1 MQPTPPID
9 FEERCRGAVLGLAL
23 GDALG
28 APHEGGPIE
37 RLLWRWIGSTRDGR
51 RRFTDDTQMALDLAD
66 SLLRCGKVDQDD
78 LAKTFAGSYRWSRGY
93 GPAAARVLKRI
104 RSGRD
109 WREANRS
116 VHRTGSFGNGG
127 AMRAPIVGVF
137 FHAQPENLVNAA
149 RQTAEV
155 THAHPLAMDGAAM
168 IAVATS
174 AALAG
179 ADARTLLDRARQVA
193 TQPEY
198 AERFAI
204 AAEWLTTN
212 ASVSP
217 RDMRA
222 RLGMGITALA
232 SCVTALYLAG
242 RFRDEPF
249 EAMLAFA
256 TAAGGDVDTVSAMA
270 GALWGAANG
279 AAKLPAAAI
288 ARLEAAEQ
296 IDTVARRLCAA
307 QQSGTGINRT
317 RGDT

>member
-1 MQPTPPID
+1 MSHSPSTEL
-9 FEERCRGAVLGLAL
+9 EERCRGAVLGLAL

-37 RLLWRWIGSTRDGR
+37 RMLWRVIGSTRDGR

-137 FHAQPENLVNAA
+137 FHAQPENLVTAA

-204 AAEWLTTN
+204 AAEWLTAN
-212 ASVSP
+212 APVSP
-217 RDMRA
+217 REVRA
-222 RLGMGITALA
+222 RLGMGIAALA

-242 RFRDEPF
+242 RFRDQPF

-256 TAAGGDVDTVSAMA
+256 AAAGGDVDTVSAMA

-288 ARLEAAEQ
+288 ARLEAADQ
-296 IDTVARRLCAA
+296 LDSVARQLCAA
-307 QQSGTGINRT
+307 QRSGSGIKRT

>member
-1 MQPTPPID
+1 MTPVPPTD
-9 FEERCRGAVLGLAL
+9 LEQRCRGAVFGLAL

-28 APHEGGPIE
+28 APHEGGPVE
-37 RLLWRWIGSTRDGR
+37 RLLWRWLGSTRDGR

-78 LAKTFAGSYRWSRGY
+78 LAATFANSYRWSRGY
-93 GPAAARVLKRI
+93 GPTAARVLKRI
-104 RSGRD
+104 RGGLD
-109 WREANRS
+109 WRQANRS

-127 AMRAPIVGVF
+127 AMRAPIVGIF
-137 FHAQPENLVNAA
+137 FHAEPQRIAAAA
-149 RQTAEV
+149 RATAEV

-179 ADARTLLDRARQVA
+179 ADARTLLESAAPA
-193 TQPEY
+193 TAQSEY

-204 AAEWLTTN
+204 ARRWL
-212 ASVSP
+212 AAGEPVSP
-217 RDMRA
+217 REVRA

-242 RFRDEPF
+242 RFREQPF
-249 EAMLAFA
+249 AELLAFA
-256 TAAGGDVDTVSAMA
+256 AAAGGDVDTVGAMA
-270 GALWGAANG
+270 GALWGAVNG
-279 AAKLPAAAI
+279 VARLPADAI

-296 IDTVARRLCAA
+296 IDEVARRLAA
-307 QQSGTGINRT
+307 TARSGA
-317 RGDT
+317 